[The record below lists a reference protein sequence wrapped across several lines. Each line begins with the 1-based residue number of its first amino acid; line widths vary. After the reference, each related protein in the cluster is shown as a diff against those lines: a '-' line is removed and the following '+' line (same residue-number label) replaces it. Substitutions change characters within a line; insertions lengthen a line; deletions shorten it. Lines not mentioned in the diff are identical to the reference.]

1 MFIHKNLGRA
11 LRFAMMTL
19 VAVAFSV
26 SAWAQNISVS
36 GTVTDVNGEPIIG
49 AYVLVKGTSNGTS
62 TDVDGKYQ
70 ISVASNGTLVFTLV
84 GMKDSEVP
92 VNGKAVINVTMEEDS
107 EMLDDVVV
115 IGFGTQKKENLTGAV
130 ASVNVSKALESRPI
144 ADVGRGLQGM
154 TPGLNVNSGSGE
166 VGSES
171 TIRIRGQVGSAQGSA
186 SPLILLDNVEIPSIQ
201 MINPDDIESISVLK
215 DAASSAIYGAKAAFG
230 VILITSKKGAKTES
244 VNVTYSGN
252 VAFQN
257 QAKDFDIAGVD
268 GLHYVVEAA
277 ERGGNY
283 NPSGAFWVI
292 DRAGYNAAKAW
303 QQRYGDLDP
312 MSPMTYGRDWYLQ
325 DGKWKVGVRTYDPYE
340 YLVRK
345 NAPTMTHNLSVAG
358 KSGNTN
364 YNISLGYL
372 DQSGMMKTTDYD
384 KYSRYNANV
393 RLNTKVNDWVSVRA
407 GLMFSKTE
415 KNWAYSSTSTTS
427 DVWYYLFRW
436 GANYPLVP
444 TDEYG
449 NNLNNATYETSVANK
464 ASTINKYTSVNAGVT
479 VTPLK
484 DWNIDFDYTYA
495 TNEVKNTYP
504 GSSFYGGHLWY
515 SATAY
520 PDGHTVNNEWNEF
533 NQIGST
539 LPAMYFAP
547 YEYVNTSSASS
558 FNRIYKDA
566 GASERQTFNAKTT
579 YDLTIAENHTFN
591 FMLGLQ
597 AVDYEYE
604 SVWGNK
610 KNLLVYDNPQF
621 DLATG
626 DQTTGGSHSWN
637 SQLGFFGRINYN
649 YKEKYLLEANLR
661 YDGTSK
667 FPGDLKWRWF
677 PSFSAAW
684 RVTEEPWMESAKD
697 ILSSLKVR
705 GSWGSIGDQS
715 VAGSLYIPTMGL
727 GSTSW
732 VHNGKVNDPYFA
744 TPSAVASTITWQ
756 DITTIGFGLD
766 AKLFNK
772 IGVTFDWY
780 KRKTENMIVPMEGV
794 GYGFG
799 ATAPKGNYGNL
810 STTGWELAL
819 DYGHVF
825 ESGFS
830 INVTAGIADAVTKID
845 EYGMGR
851 SVGSWYNGKTYGEIW
866 GFEVDRLFTKDDF
879 VYDAEG
885 NLVETTSK
893 DGYRVYQFSD
903 PNMATQGKYN
913 SGQYIFGPGDVKF
926 KDLNGDGVINN
937 GDPSNKEYGIG
948 TVENHGDLKV
958 IGNTTPR
965 YEYNFR
971 VDLGYKGFD
980 LSLFFQGVGAKQMWG
995 SSHLSIPGFDTGGGC
1010 MAQAFAEDFWYE
1022 TIVDGKVVD
1031 ANYDA
1036 FYPRAYNLG
1045 TASTGFNM
1053 QVSDK
1058 YLLDMSYLRLKNVTL
1073 GYSLP
1078 EKLLKKAFINKLRLY
1093 VSLENYL
1100 TFDNLNGLPI
1110 DVEETP
1116 GYSSF
1121 NSSNYNLGRAG
1132 VGTPTFKSASFGV
1145 QLTF

>member
-1 MFIHKNLGRA
+1 
-11 LRFAMMTL
+11 
-19 VAVAFSV
+19 
-26 SAWAQNISVS
+26 
-36 GTVTDVNGEPIIG
+36 
-49 AYVLVKGTSNGTS
+49 
-62 TDVDGKYQ
+62 
-70 ISVASNGTLVFTLV
+70 
-84 GMKDSEVP
+84 
-92 VNGKAVINVTMEEDS
+92 
-107 EMLDDVVV
+107 
-115 IGFGTQKKENLTGAV
+115 
-130 ASVNVSKALESRPI
+130 
-144 ADVGRGLQGM
+144 
-154 TPGLNVNSGSGE
+154 
-166 VGSES
+166 
-171 TIRIRGQVGSAQGSA
+171 
-186 SPLILLDNVEIPSIQ
+186 
-201 MINPDDIESISVLK
+201 
-215 DAASSAIYGAKAAFG
+215 
-230 VILITSKKGAKTES
+230 
-244 VNVTYSGN
+244 
-252 VAFQN
+252 
-257 QAKDFDIAGVD
+257 
-268 GLHYVVEAA
+268 
-277 ERGGNY
+277 
-283 NPSGAFWVI
+283 
-292 DRAGYNAAKAW
+292 
-303 QQRYGDLDP
+303 
-312 MSPMTYGRDWYLQ
+312 
-325 DGKWKVGVRTYDPYE
+325 
-340 YLVRK
+340 
-345 NAPTMTHNLSVAG
+345 
-358 KSGNTN
+358 
-364 YNISLGYL
+364 
-372 DQSGMMKTTDYD
+372 
-384 KYSRYNANV
+384 
-393 RLNTKVNDWVSVRA
+393 
-407 GLMFSKTE
+407 
-415 KNWAYSSTSTTS
+415 
-427 DVWYYLFRW
+427 
-436 GANYPLVP
+436 
-444 TDEYG
+444 
-449 NNLNNATYETSVANK
+449 
-464 ASTINKYTSVNAGVT
+464 
-479 VTPLK
+479 
-484 DWNIDFDYTYA
+484 
-495 TNEVKNTYP
+495 
-504 GSSFYGGHLWY
+504 
-515 SATAY
+515 
-520 PDGHTVNNEWNEF
+520 
-533 NQIGST
+533 
-539 LPAMYFAP
+539 
-547 YEYVNTSSASS
+547 
-558 FNRIYKDA
+558 
-566 GASERQTFNAKTT
+566 
-579 YDLTIAENHTFN
+579 
-591 FMLGLQ
+591 
-597 AVDYEYE
+597 
-604 SVWGNK
+604 
-610 KNLLVYDNPQF
+610 
-621 DLATG
+621 
-626 DQTTGGSHSWN
+626 
-637 SQLGFFGRINYN
+637 
-649 YKEKYLLEANLR
+649 
-661 YDGTSK
+661 
-667 FPGDLKWRWF
+667 
-677 PSFSAAW
+677 
-684 RVTEEPWMESAKD
+684 MESAKD
-697 ILSSLKVR
+697 VLSSLKIR

-744 TPSAVASTITWQ
+744 TPAAVASTITWQ

-772 IGVTFDWY
+772 IGITFDWY

-799 ATAPKGNYGNL
+799 TTAPQGNYGNL

-845 EYGMGR
+845 EYGIGR

-879 VYDAEG
+879 VYDANG
-885 NLVETTSK
+885 KLVETTSK

-1078 EKLLKKAFINKLRLY
+1078 EKLLKKAFINKLRVY

-1100 TFDNLNGLPI
+1100 TFDNLKGLPI

>member
-26 SAWAQNISVS
+26 SAWAQNISVT

-171 TIRIRGQVGSAQGSA
+171 TIRIRGQVGSASGSA
-186 SPLILLDNVEIPSIQ
+186 QPLILLDNVEIPSIQ
-201 MINPDDIESISVLK
+201 MVNPDDIESISVLK

-277 ERGGNY
+277 ERGGTY
-283 NPSGAFWVI
+283 TPSGAFWLI

-312 MSPMTYGRDWYLQ
+312 MSPLTYGRDWYLL
-325 DGKWKVGVRTYDPYE
+325 DGKYKVGVRTYDPYE

-384 KYSRYNANV
+384 KFSRYNANV
-393 RLNTKVNDWVSVRA
+393 RLNTKINDWVSVHA

-415 KNWAYSSTSTTS
+415 KNWSYATNSTTA
-427 DVWYYLFRW
+427 DIWYYLYRW
-436 GANYPLVP
+436 GPTYPLVP
-444 TDEYG
+444 YDEYENPLRNGTMETARG
-449 NNLNNATYETSVANK
+449 NE
-464 ASTINKYTSVNAGVT
+464 ASNTNKYTSANAGIT

-484 DWNIDFDYTYA
+484 NWNIDFDYTYA
-495 TNEVKNTYP
+495 NNEEVYLYPGTRHTGGDLWSAPATYPDEHSVTNEWAEYNKLG
-504 GSSFYGGHLWY
+504 GSLVAKYFVPVEYT
-515 SATAY
+515 SATA
-520 PDGHTVNNEWNEF
+520 
-533 NQIGST
+533 T
-539 LPAMYFAP
+539 L
-547 YEYVNTSSASS
+547 NG
-558 FNRIYKDA
+558 IYRDA
-566 GASERQTFNAKTT
+566 YTSERQTYNLKTT
-579 YDLTIAENHTFN
+579 YDLTIAENHKFN
-591 FMLGLQ
+591 FMVGMQ
-597 AVDYEYE
+597 AVDYEQ
-604 SVWGNK
+604 VGNWSRK
-610 KNLLVYDNPQF
+610 IGLMDINNPQF

-626 DQTTGGSHSWN
+626 TQTSGGGHTWN

-649 YKEKYLLEANLR
+649 YKEKYLLEANVR

-677 PSFSAAW
+677 PSFSAGW
-684 RVTEEPWMESAKD
+684 RVTEEPWMEGAKD
-697 ILSSLKVR
+697 VLSSLKVR

-715 VAGSLYIPTMGL
+715 VSNSLYIPTMSL
-727 GSTSW
+727 TNSTW
-732 VHNGKVNDPYFA
+732 IHNDAKDVYYT
-744 TPSAVASTITWQ
+744 TPAAVASDITWQ
-756 DITTIGFGLD
+756 EIQTLGFGID
-766 AKLFNK
+766 AQLFNK
-772 IGVTFDWY
+772 IGITFDWFE
-780 KRKTENMIVPMEGV
+780 RKTKNMIVGAEGL
-794 GYGFG
+794 GIGFG
-799 ATAPKGNYGNL
+799 TTAPNGNYGDL
-810 STTGWELAL
+810 STRGWELSL

-830 INVTAGIADAVTKID
+830 LNVTAGLADAKTTID
-845 EYGMGR
+845 RYGTATGIT
-851 SVGSWYNGKTYGEIW
+851 GWYNGKTYGEIW

-879 VYDAEG
+879 VYDASG
-885 NLVETTSK
+885 NLVKTTST
-893 DGYRVYQFSD
+893 DGYTVYQFSD
-903 PNMATQGKYN
+903 PNMPTQGYLN
-913 SGQYIFGPGDVKF
+913 SGSLIFGPGDVKY
-926 KDLNGDGVINN
+926 KDLNGDGVINKGN
-937 GDPSNKEYGIG
+937 SSID
-948 TVENHGDLKV
+948 NHGDLKV
-958 IGNTTPR
+958 VGNTTPR

-971 VDLGYKGFD
+971 VDLAYKGFD
-980 LSLFFQGVGAKQMWG
+980 FSAFFQGVGQRDMWG
-995 SSHLSIPGFDTGGGC
+995 SSSMSLPGFNTSDGA
-1010 MAQAFAEDFWYE
+1010 MAQAFAGDFWYE
-1022 TIVDGKVVD
+1022 TIVDGQVVD

-1036 FYPRAYNLG
+1036 FYPRAANCAG
-1045 TASTGFNM
+1045 STSVFNM
-1053 QVSDK
+1053 QTSDR

-1078 EKLLKKAFINKLRLY
+1078 EKLLNKAYINKLRVY
-1093 VSLENYL
+1093 VALENFL

-1110 DVEETP
+1110 DVEEVS

-1121 NSSNYNLGRAG
+1121 NSSNYNSGRAG
-1132 VGTPTFKSASFGV
+1132 VGAPAFKSASFGV

>member
-92 VNGKAVINVTMEEDS
+92 VNGKAVINVTMQEDS

-201 MINPDDIESISVLK
+201 MVNPDDIESISVLK

-393 RLNTKVNDWVSVRA
+393 RLNTKVNDWISVRA

-449 NNLNNATYETSVANK
+449 NNLNNATYETSIANK
-464 ASTINKYTSVNAGVT
+464 ASTINKYTSANAGVT
-479 VTPLK
+479 ITPLK

-520 PDGHTVNNEWNEF
+520 PDGHSVNNEWNEF
-533 NQIGST
+533 NQMGST

-579 YDLTIAENHTFN
+579 YDLKIKENHTFN

-610 KNLLVYDNPQF
+610 KDLLVYDNPQF

-649 YKEKYLLEANLR
+649 YKEKYLVEANLR

-697 ILSSLKVR
+697 VLSSLKIR

-756 DITTIGFGLD
+756 DITTLGFGLD

-799 ATAPKGNYGNL
+799 TTAPKGNYGNL

-845 EYGMGR
+845 EYGIGR

-885 NLVETTSK
+885 NLIETTSK

-937 GDPSNKEYGIG
+937 GDPSNKEHGIG
-948 TVENHGDLKV
+948 TVENHGDLTV

-1078 EKLLKKAFINKLRLY
+1078 EKLLKKAFINKLRVY